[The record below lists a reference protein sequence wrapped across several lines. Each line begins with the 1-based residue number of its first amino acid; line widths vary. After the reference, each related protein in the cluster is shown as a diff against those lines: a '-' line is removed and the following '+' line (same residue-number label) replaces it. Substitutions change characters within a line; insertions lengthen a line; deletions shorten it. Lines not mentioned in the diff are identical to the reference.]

1 MRPLRQKRVIAAVC
15 AAWCLAATT
24 IFAAT
29 KPPQGVTADVDWP
42 SFLGRHDLVWEQLPR
57 QWNEGAFTGN
67 GQLGTMFYATPA
79 GDGLVFQL
87 GRADVTDHRKA
98 PDRKTSMGTPGAG
111 VKYDHCRLDVGRLI
125 LRPAGKI
132 LEGSVRQDLWNAEVR
147 AEVKTDR
154 GTLHLRFLTPRTRMV
169 QVYEVSSSEQDES
182 GQPLPWRWE
191 FHPGNP
197 DSPRAQIE
205 AAQGKPRA
213 DYAPN
218 PDPVLTQID
227 DTPVCVQP
235 LQAGGDYATAWLA
248 ELGDDGRSGR
258 LIVSTANEVPAAEK
272 SGPTAVAQ
280 VRRAAAEPLAEILRE
295 HREWWHGFYPRTFL
309 SIPDP
314 RLEAFYWIQMHKLAS
329 AWRED
334 APAIDLNGP
343 WFRVTQWPGFWWN
356 LNIQLTYLPVY
367 AGNHLEI
374 GRNYLDLVDGIF
386 DTTFTGA
393 AKGKTFGDYVWALH
407 NYWWQL
413 RFAGDRVGLRD
424 RWVPKARVL
433 ADAFTAR
440 LVRNDDGKLGLP
452 AMGSPEYKGFQTFND
467 TNYNLG
473 LLRWLL
479 SALIEEEE
487 RNGNSGAAGVAEWK
501 RVLAEMVDFPT
512 DANGLMIG
520 SDQPVDMSH
529 RHYSHLLPL
538 YPLYVMD
545 PDDPAT
551 RELLIRSARHWH
563 GIENGKAL
571 AGYSFTGG
579 ASIYASLGLGAE
591 ALGLLH
597 DFLDNAR
604 GGGKVLPNTFYVET
618 AGRNPVIETPLSA
631 ASATMDLQIQSWR
644 GKIRIFPAVP
654 PDWPD
659 AVFQGLRA
667 MDGFV
672 VSARRRDGRTEWV
685 HVHSE
690 AGEPCVIRVADWSG
704 PLTASGPSPVEVAE
718 IGPGEYRVG
727 LAAGDGVLLFPAG
740 RDLPAAIVEPVPTA
754 SSNPYGVK
762 SGQGLKED
770 QTWPVPTRVLPTAAI
785 P

>member
-1 MRPLRQKRVIAAVC
+1 MIPFRHMRGLFAVGTVLC
-15 AAWCLAATT
+15 FTVETASAEAESAH
-24 IFAAT
+24 
-29 KPPQGVTADVDWP
+29 GVTVAVDWP

-67 GQLGTMFYATPA
+67 GQLGTMFHATPA
-79 GDGLVFQL
+79 GDGLVFHL

-111 VKYDHCRLDVGRLI
+111 VMYDHCRLDVGRVI
-125 LRPAGKI
+125 LRPAGRI
-132 LEGSVRQDLWNAEVR
+132 VEGSVRQDLWNAEVT
-147 AEVKTDR
+147 AEVKTER
-154 GTLHLRFLTPRTRMV
+154 GVLRLRFLTPRGRTV
-169 QVYEVSSSEQDES
+169 QVYEVSSTEQDEA
-182 GQPLPWRWE
+182 GKPLPWQWE

-205 AAQGKPRA
+205 AAQGKSRG
-213 DYAPN
+213 DYQSN
-218 PDPVLTQID
+218 PAPVLTEFDGIAA
-227 DTPVCVQP
+227 CVQP
-235 LQAGGDYATAWLA
+235 LLAGGDYATAWLSVPGEDA
-248 ELGDDGRSGR
+248 RSGR
-258 LIVSTANEVPAAEK
+258 LIVSTANEIPAADR
-272 SGPTAVAQ
+272 SGPVAAEE
-280 VRRAAAEPLAEILRE
+280 VRRAAAEPFEEILRE
-295 HREWWHGFYPRTFL
+295 HRAWWHDYYQQTFL

-343 WFRVTQWPGFWWN
+343 WFRVTQWPGVWWN
-356 LNIQLTYLPVY
+356 LNIQLTYWPVY
-367 AGNHLEI
+367 AGNRLEI

-386 DTTFTGA
+386 DTTFVGA
-393 AKGKTFGDYVWALH
+393 AKGKTFGDYVWAMH

-413 RFAGDRVGLRD
+413 RFAGDRAGLRE
-424 RWVPKARVL
+424 RWAPKARQL

-440 LVRNDDGKLGLP
+440 LVRNDAGRLGLP
-452 AMGSPEYKGFQTFND
+452 AMGSPEYKGFQTFDD

-479 SALIEEEE
+479 GALIEESE
-487 RNGNSGAAGVAEWK
+487 RDGKGDGADVAGWK
-501 RVLAEMVDFPT
+501 SVLAEMVDFPT

-520 SDQPVDMSH
+520 RDQPVDMSH

-545 PDDPAT
+545 PDDAAT

-563 GIENGKAL
+563 AIEDGKAL

-579 ASIYASLGLGAE
+579 ASIYASLGLGDE
-591 ALGLLH
+591 AHGLLD

-631 ASATMDLQIQSWR
+631 ASATMDLLLQSWR

-654 PDWPD
+654 PGWSD
-659 AVFQGLRA
+659 AVFHQLRA

-672 VSARRRDGRTEWV
+672 VSARRRDARTEWV
-685 HVHSE
+685 HLRSE
-690 AGEPCVIRVADWSG
+690 AGEPCIIRVADWSG
-704 PLTASGPSPVEVAE
+704 PLSARSSSPVEITE
-718 IGPGEYRVG
+718 ITPGEYRLD
-727 LAAGDGVLLFPAG
+727 LAKGNEVLLFPAG
-740 RDLPAAIVEPVPTA
+740 RDQPAAIVEPVPA
-754 SSNPYGVK
+754 ANSNPYGVK
-762 SGQGLKED
+762 KGHGLKED
-770 QTWPVPTRVLPTAAI
+770 QTWPVPARALPTAAI